1 MIFLDT
7 TVWVGA
13 VDASDSCH
21 PDAKLILEALIRRDL
36 PLSLTSDYVL
46 NETLTILKARGLKP
60 KRVMDVMN
68 RIMLSPKVQVVFVDE
83 TIFKESLPFYVK
95 YNDLS
100 FTDVVSL
107 LIMRK
112 YGVKEIYSHDSDF
125 DKVDWVVRKERP

>member
-13 VDASDSCH
+13 VDASDRRH
-21 PDAKLILEALIRRDL
+21 LDAKLILEALIRGDL

-46 NETLTILKARGLKP
+46 NETLTILKARRLKP

-83 TIFKESLPFYVK
+83 TIFKESLLFYVK

-125 DKVDWVVRKERP
+125 DKVDWVVRKEKP

>member
-1 MIFLDT
+1 MIFTDT

-13 VDASDSCH
+13 VDASDRCH
-21 PDAKLILEALIRRDL
+21 ADARLILEALIRGDL

-60 KRVMDVMN
+60 KGIADALN

-83 TIFKESLPFYVK
+83 TVFRESLSFYVK
-95 YNDLS
+95 YDDLS
-100 FTDVVSL
+100 FTDAVTL
-107 LIMRK
+107 LIMRR
-112 YGVKEIYSHDSDF
+112 YGVKEIYSHDPDF